1 MAAADPQLIIP
12 PAPLSFSYMFGS
24 IKDSLSSVAAK
35 ALLASRIDRYGKI
48 TDLHIRSREKSVTAE
63 VVLEGE
69 EIPITILIERYRI
82 DGTSGTHTI
91 TVEKV
96 TASRAWL
103 QNLLD
108 DLIVGKPL
116 PLPSIALLALG
127 GPEN

>member
-1 MAAADPQLIIP
+1 M
-12 PAPLSFSYMFGS
+12 
-24 IKDSLSSVAAK
+24 
-35 ALLASRIDRYGKI
+35 
-48 TDLHIRSREKSVTAE
+48 
-63 VVLEGE
+63 VLEGE